1 MNAARIPA
9 HRIEFITALALAVG
23 ASACLG
29 AQEVAVNGDAEQFE
43 ITIRVEPDVPAPPP
57 RDGQK
62 PKGDEPAGAEQKKE
76 PEVQVP
82 AAVPPQQVI
91 VEGMVKQ
98 AVEGG
103 VRILL
108 GLPAAVPQPPAVPG
122 GDAAAQQL
130 KQQQL
135 QQAKQMEQMLQPVL
149 HAELEFI
156 RTTCGD
162 LEPEAK
168 RAIKAAA
175 ADAVRE
181 AARQFAAQQHRP
193 GRRSLELS
201 RVFAD
206 KLDPV
211 VEQQLSS
218 DAAAVWRRERD
229 ARRERR
235 AEAARLLIVAKLDET
250 LELTGAQREAIL
262 ADLKARWDDAWLC
275 ELQDPGGT
283 IINSHRPAPDYAAT
297 VIAPHLDDRQ
307 RQAWDAWVKAAGWRQ
322 AGVQLGWRFP
332 DGPGLRGADPW
343 WDK

>member
-1 MNAARIPA
+1 MNRIRSLLIRSVAALIA
-9 HRIEFITALALAVG
+9 GVTGHVLVAEEQAAEGAL
-23 ASACLG
+23 
-29 AQEVAVNGDAEQFE
+29 
-43 ITIRVEPDVPAPPP
+43 
-57 RDGQK
+57 
-62 PKGDEPAGAEQKKE
+62 
-76 PEVQVP
+76 
-82 AAVPPQQVI
+82 
-91 VEGMVKQ
+91 KQ

-108 GLPAAVPQPPAVPG
+108 GVPAAVPQAPAVFG

-162 LEPEAK
+162 LSPEAK

-181 AARQFAAQQHRP
+181 AARQFAVQQHRP
-193 GRRSLELS
+193 GRRSLDLS
-201 RVFAD
+201 LIFAE

-218 DAAAVWRRERD
+218 DSAAVWRRERD
-229 ARRERR
+229 ARRERQ

-250 LELTGAQREAIL
+250 LELTAAQREAIL
-262 ADLKARWDDAWLC
+262 ADLRARWDDAWLC
-275 ELQDPGGT
+275 ELQDPGGF
-283 IINSHRPAPDYAAT
+283 IVNSHRPAPDYAAAA
-297 VIAPHLDDRQ
+297 IAPHLDDRQ
-307 RQAWDAWVKAAGWRQ
+307 RQAWDGWVKAAGWRQ
-322 AGVQLGWRFP
+322 AGVHLGWRFP

>member
-1 MNAARIPA
+1 MNRKPSLLVRGFVAAVAVRAGHVVRAEDQVALPAAAARAPVQA
-9 HRIEFITALALAVG
+9 EPRKIE
-23 ASACLG
+23 
-29 AQEVAVNGDAEQFE
+29 AQAQKIEVE
-43 ITIRVEPDVPAPPP
+43 VEA
-57 RDGQK
+57 Q
-62 PKGDEPAGAEQKKE
+62 A
-76 PEVQVP
+76 
-82 AAVPPQQVI
+82 
-91 VEGMVKQ
+91 VEGVLKE

-108 GLPAAVPQPPAVPG
+108 GLPAAVPQPPAVPD

-156 RTTCGD
+156 RTACGD
-162 LEPEAK
+162 LGPEAK
-168 RAIKAAA
+168 QAIKAAA

-193 GRRSLELS
+193 GRRSLDLS
-201 RVFAD
+201 RVFAE
-206 KLDPV
+206 KIEPV
-211 VEQQLSS
+211 IKQHVSS
-218 DAAAVWRRERD
+218 DATAVWRRERD

-235 AEAARLLIVAKLDET
+235 AEAARLLIVAKLDES
-250 LELTGAQREAIL
+250 LELTAAQREAIL
-262 ADLKARWDDAWLC
+262 ADLRARWDDAWLC
-275 ELQDPGGT
+275 ELQDPGGF
-283 IINSHRPAPDYAAT
+283 IVNAHRPAPDYAAT
-297 VIAPHLDDRQ
+297 AISPHLDDLQ

-322 AGVQLGWRFP
+322 AGVHLGWRFP

>member
-1 MNAARIPA
+1 MNRIRSLLIRSVAALIAGGTGHVLVAEDQPEPPVAAAPA
-9 HRIEFITALALAVG
+9 PAPVVPPRIELRGQRIEMKA
-23 ASACLG
+23 
-29 AQEVAVNGDAEQFE
+29 DAMEFK
-43 ITIRVEPDVPAPPP
+43 V
-57 RDGQK
+57 
-62 PKGDEPAGAEQKKE
+62 
-76 PEVQVP
+76 EVQ
-82 AAVPPQQVI
+82 AA
-91 VEGMVKQ
+91 EGALKQ
-98 AVEGG
+98 ALEGG

-108 GLPAAVPQPPAVPG
+108 GVPAAVPQAPAVFG

-162 LEPEAK
+162 LGPEAK
-168 RAIKAAA
+168 GAIKAAA

-181 AARQFAAQQHRP
+181 AARQFAVQQHRP
-193 GRRSLELS
+193 GRRSLDLS
-201 RVFAD
+201 QIFAE

-218 DAAAVWRRERD
+218 DTAAVWRRERN

-250 LELTGAQREAIL
+250 LELTTAQREAIL
-262 ADLKARWDDAWLC
+262 VDLRTQWDDAWLC
-275 ELQDPGGT
+275 ELQDPGGF
-283 IINSHRPAPDYAAT
+283 IVNAHRPAPDYAAAA
-297 VIAPHLDDRQ
+297 IAPHLDERQ

-322 AGVQLGWRFP
+322 AGVHLGWRFP